1 MTSLADVSRAAG
13 VSVATASRVLNG
25 ATHPVSADTRSRVL
39 AAAQRLGYSPSALAQ
54 ALVTRTSRLIGV
66 IVSDIV
72 NPYFAVIARGV
83 DDMSAR
89 AGYVT
94 MLSNADRRTT
104 SEINR
109 LQTMRDYRAAGVI
122 FAGSGYVDDPQT
134 AELAKAVGQAREQ
147 GVLAISL
154 TDREIGAPVIA
165 ADNHAAAYD
174 LTDHLVSLGHRR
186 IVFIEG
192 PAGLMATEERRAGF
206 LARMADA
213 DLADQAECLPGGFDF
228 EAGHAATLRVVAGR
242 ALPDAIIAAND
253 EAAVGALNALRQ
265 ARISVPEQVAVAGI
279 DDLPVARF
287 VGLTTVSL
295 PLYELGAMAARR
307 IIDAGGGAATD
318 TGPVVLAHR
327 LVPRETT
334 ARRLSAR

>member
-1 MTSLADVSRAAG
+1 MASLADVSREAG

-39 AAAQRLGYSPSALAQ
+39 AAAERLGYSPSALAQ

-72 NPYFAVIARGV
+72 NPYFSVIARGV
-83 DDMSAR
+83 DDMSTR

-94 MLSNADRRTT
+94 MLSNADRRTS
-104 SEINR
+104 SEITR

-122 FAGSGYVDDPQT
+122 FAGSGYVDDPRT
-134 AELAKAVGQAREQ
+134 PELAKAVAAARER
-147 GVLAISL
+147 GVLSISL
-154 TDREIGAPVIA
+154 TERDIDCPVIT
-165 ADNHAAAYD
+165 ADNRAAAYD
-174 LTDHLVSLGHRR
+174 LTDHLVSQGHRR
-186 IVFIEG
+186 IVFVEG
-192 PAGLMATEERRAGF
+192 PAGMVATEQRRAGF
-206 LARMADA
+206 LDRMTEAGLR
-213 DLADQAECLPGGFDF
+213 DLAECVEGGFDF
-228 EAGHAATLRVVAGR
+228 EAGHAAALRVLASR
-242 ALPDAIIAAND
+242 DLPDAIVAAND

-265 ARISVPEQVAVAGI
+265 ARIDVPGQVSVAGI

-307 IIDAGGGAATD
+307 VIDAGTAGPAPDPGP
-318 TGPVVLAHR
+318 PVVLPHR

-334 ARRLSAR
+334 ARRP

>member
-1 MTSLADVSRAAG
+1 MASLADVSREAG

-39 AAAQRLGYSPSALAQ
+39 AAAARLGYSPSALAQ

-72 NPYFAVIARGV
+72 NPYFSVIARGV
-83 DDMSAR
+83 DDMSTR

-94 MLSNADRRTT
+94 MLSNADRRTS
-104 SEINR
+104 SEITR

-122 FAGSGYVDDPQT
+122 FAGSGYVDDPRT
-134 AELAKAVGQAREQ
+134 PELAKAVAQARER
-147 GVLAISL
+147 GVLTISL
-154 TDREIGAPVIA
+154 TDRDIDCPVIT
-165 ADNHAAAYD
+165 ADNRAAAYD
-174 LTDHLVSLGHRR
+174 LTDHLVSQGHRR
-186 IVFIEG
+186 IAFIEG
-192 PAGLMATEERRAGF
+192 PAGMVATEQRRTGF
-206 LARMADA
+206 LDRMAEA
-213 DLADQAECLPGGFDF
+213 GLRDLAECVEGGFDF
-228 EAGHAATLRVVAGR
+228 EAGHAAALRLLASR
-242 ALPDAIIAAND
+242 DLPDAIVAAND

-265 ARISVPEQVAVAGI
+265 ARIDVPGQVSVAGI

-307 IIDAGGGAATD
+307 VIDAGTAGPPPEAGP
-318 TGPVVLAHR
+318 PVVLPHR

-334 ARRLSAR
+334 TRRP